1 MGRWMGRWLVRL
13 VVRLG
18 RACCASGLGW
28 TGLDWGEWDGLDGCF
43 VKRGSLGVGLVV
55 GGRIV

>member
-1 MGRWMGRWLVRL
+1 MDGSMVGEASGAAGACVL
-13 VVRLG
+13 RLG
-18 RACCASGLGW
+18 VGVDRGE
-28 TGLDWGEWDGLDGCF
+28 WGEWDGLDGCF